1 MPSWVRSSLSPPTRK
16 KGRAQVRRE
25 AEEALV
31 PRHKSFLRFAAAA
44 GNQLAQRFIAAL
56 VQGLGCLLAKF
67 VHIVLYLSIQ

>member
-16 KGRAQVRRE
+16 KGRAQVQPV
-25 AEEALV
+25 V

>member
-16 KGRAQVRRE
+16 KGR
-25 AEEALV
+25 
-31 PRHKSFLRFAAAA
+31 RHKSFLRFAAAA

>member
-16 KGRAQVRRE
+16 KGPDQPV
-25 AEEALV
+25 V

>member
-16 KGRAQVRRE
+16 EGAGAGPDQPV
-25 AEEALV
+25 V
-31 PRHKSFLRFAAAA
+31 PRHQDFLRLPAAA
-44 GNQLAQRFIAAL
+44 GYQLAQRFIAAL